1 MNEKIKSEIRNEY
14 KNHTLI
20 QLIRKQI
27 ELSYLEQSSTVELI
41 INHQKRL
48 DSDILFLRFISE
60 KIKILRTIIDE
71 KKDDKGRRR

>member
-27 ELSYLEQSSTVELI
+27 KLSYLEQSSTVELI

-48 DSDILFLRFISE
+48 DSDILFLHFISE

-71 KKDDKGRRR
+71 KKDDK

>member
-27 ELSYLEQSSTVELI
+27 ELSYLEQSSTVEFI
-41 INHQKRL
+41 INHQKRS

-60 KIKILRTIIDE
+60 KIEILRTIIDE
-71 KKDDKGRRR
+71 KKDDK

>member
-60 KIKILRTIIDE
+60 KIEILRKIIDE
-71 KKDDKGRRR
+71 KRDGK

>member
-41 INHQKRL
+41 MNHQKRL

-60 KIKILRTIIDE
+60 KIKILRKIIDG
-71 KKDDKGRRR
+71 KKDDK

>member
-1 MNEKIKSEIRNEY
+1 MSEKIKSEIRNEY

-60 KIKILRTIIDE
+60 KIEILRTIIDE
-71 KKDDKGRRR
+71 KKDDK

>member
-27 ELSYLEQSSTVELI
+27 KLSYLEQSSTVELI
-41 INHQKRL
+41 INHQRRL
-48 DSDILFLRFISE
+48 DSDILFLHFISE

-71 KKDDKGRRR
+71 KKDDK

>member
-27 ELSYLEQSSTVELI
+27 ELSYLEQSSTAELI

-60 KIKILRTIIDE
+60 KIEILRTIIDE
-71 KKDDKGRRR
+71 KKDDK

>member
-60 KIKILRTIIDE
+60 KIEILRTIIDE
-71 KKDDKGRRR
+71 KKNDK

>member
-14 KNHTLI
+14 RNHTLI

-60 KIKILRTIIDE
+60 KIEILRTIIDE
-71 KKDDKGRRR
+71 KKDDK

>member
-27 ELSYLEQSSTVELI
+27 ELSYLEQSSTVEFI
-41 INHQKRL
+41 INYQKRL
-48 DSDILFLRFISE
+48 DLDILFLRFISE
-60 KIKILRTIIDE
+60 KIEILRTIIDE
-71 KKDDKGRRR
+71 KKDDK

>member
-60 KIKILRTIIDE
+60 KIEILRTIIDE
-71 KKDDKGRRR
+71 KKDDK

>member
-27 ELSYLEQSSTVELI
+27 ELSYLEQSSTVEFI
-41 INHQKRL
+41 INHQKRS

-60 KIKILRTIIDE
+60 NIKIHLKIIDE
-71 KKDDKGRRR
+71 RKNGK

>member
-27 ELSYLEQSSTVELI
+27 ELSYLEQSSTVEFI

-60 KIKILRTIIDE
+60 KIEILRTIIDE
-71 KKDDKGRRR
+71 KKDDK

>member
-27 ELSYLEQSSTVELI
+27 ELSYLEQSSTVEFM

-48 DSDILFLRFISE
+48 YSDILFLRFISE

-71 KKDDKGRRR
+71 KKDDK

>member
-71 KKDDKGRRR
+71 KKDDK

>member
-60 KIKILRTIIDE
+60 KIKILRTIIGE
-71 KKDDKGRRR
+71 KKDDK

>member
-27 ELSYLEQSSTVELI
+27 ELSYLEQSSTVEFM

-48 DSDILFLRFISE
+48 YSDILFLRFISE
-60 KIKILRTIIDE
+60 KIEILRTIIDE
-71 KKDDKGRRR
+71 KKDDK

>member
-1 MNEKIKSEIRNEY
+1 MNQKIKSEIRNEY

-60 KIKILRTIIDE
+60 KIKILRKIIDG
-71 KKDDKGRRR
+71 KKDDK